1 MKADSDDRKPRRS
14 AYAAAVALLAMRE
27 HSRLELE
34 QKLGQRDYPADEIR
48 AALDAM
54 IDAGLISD
62 ERASRARIASGLRR
76 GHGPARIRQSLQQAG
91 LPADSAM
98 TGDDDEAINW
108 VQQARAV
115 AERKFGDTAPCDY
128 KEWARRARFLQSR
141 GYDTQTIRKALPG
154 VSNSAL

>member
-1 MKADSDDRKPRRS
+1 MKAESDDRKPRRS

-48 AALDAM
+48 AALDTL

-91 LPADSAM
+91 LPADAAM

-115 AERKFGDTAPCDY
+115 AERKFGDTAPGDY
-128 KEWARRARFLQSR
+128 EEWARRARFLQSR
-141 GYDTQTIRKALPG
+141 GYDTQTIHKALPAVDG
-154 VSNSAL
+154 SR